1 MSRGSKR
8 YYPLFLDLKGKRV
21 VVIGGGEVALRKIE
35 SMLDH
40 GAVVTVIAPELV
52 PGIRE
57 LARRRALTIQLR
69 KFESGDCDAVA
80 LVIAAT
86 DDKNVQLRVR
96 QDAAKAGV
104 LVNVVDVPDL
114 CDFIVPALFS
124 RGDISIAVST
134 NGKSPSLAARLRDR
148 IGSHIGPGYARLA
161 ERLGKLRPELR
172 SMDPG
177 EARQLIREII
187 DGFEASEES
196 AW

>member
-1 MSRGSKR
+1 MSRASKR